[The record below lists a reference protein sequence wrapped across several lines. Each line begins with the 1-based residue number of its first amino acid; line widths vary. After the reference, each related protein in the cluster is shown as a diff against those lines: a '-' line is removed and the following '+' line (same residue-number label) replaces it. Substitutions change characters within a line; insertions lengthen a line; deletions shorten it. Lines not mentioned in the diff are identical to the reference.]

1 MTDDQL
7 LRILKTGQQDALE
20 QMMNKYH
27 RYVYSI
33 IAAIVGTTGGPEDI
47 EELLQDTFY
56 SVWTHADSIYVGK
69 LKSYLSTTA
78 RNKAKSWLRG
88 RKDLPMALD
97 TIEIPDP
104 RSSLEDAAVQKELG
118 QLLRRAIQKMR
129 PKDREIFM
137 RHYFFMQT
145 AKEISLQMDL
155 PLNTVLSRLT
165 RGRKILKKILLK
177 GESL

>member
-1 MTDDQL
+1 
-7 LRILKTGQQDALE
+7 
-20 QMMNKYH
+20 
-27 RYVYSI
+27 
-33 IAAIVGTTGGPEDI
+33 
-47 EELLQDTFY
+47 
-56 SVWTHADSIYVGK
+56 
-69 LKSYLSTTA
+69 
-78 RNKAKSWLRG
+78 
-88 RKDLPMALD
+88 MALD

-118 QLLRRAIQKMR
+118 QQLRRAIQKMR